1 MISLSTNTDLFNELR
16 QEIAKKMGKTPNS
29 KNDLE
34 LLRADI
40 QEETS
45 QTIGHNTL
53 RRFFGKL
60 EFCTP
65 QTNTLNV
72 LSKYVGYKSFID
84 FAKHF
89 HKNDEWYTW
98 KKMNTLENEHVL
110 TVADTKW
117 LNSIKLKRDYPLMIS
132 YLVKSFINAG
142 QYENLHQLFSSDCLL
157 GLKYENQMKIG
168 NSIGVY
174 FRSLSKEKHKQLYSC
189 LRYYSFRNIALY
201 LFIYY
206 SSFAGYYMQ
215 FIERALRCS
224 TDFEEQLFLKLI
236 VNYKKYLTCKGTPA
250 DFSAE
255 QVPPTIHPI
264 LLGRFYGYRICTAD
278 PTLEKTT
285 AIEMMAAAKKTDQ
298 KISFFLEVIPA
309 LMLTGQLKLLE
320 KIFREFY
327 TDLFD
332 LRYWSQNDE
341 ISLYLIGEAMILVSK
356 KQYAK
361 AKEVL
366 HKINLL
372 LLTDAYYAYAVLF
385 FQIADYQTKLGLQPN
400 DGTLIEI
407 EREYEQMVA
416 KTGFKRFSKTL
427 LKKYFENS

>member
-16 QEIAKKMGKTPNS
+16 QEIAKKMGKTPNT

-40 QEETS
+40 QEETK

-98 KKMNTLENEHVL
+98 KKMNTLENEHAL
-110 TVADTKW
+110 TLADTEW

-132 YLVKSFINAG
+132 YLLKSYINAG
-142 QYENLHQLFSSDCLL
+142 KYKNLHQLFSSECLL

-174 FRSLSKEKHKQLYSC
+174 FRTLPKEKYEKLYSS
-189 LRYYSFRNIALY
+189 LRYYSFRNIVLY
-201 LFIYY
+201 LFIDY
-206 SSFAGYYMQ
+206 SSFSGYYIQ
-215 FIERALRCS
+215 FIQRALRFS
-224 TDFEEQLFLKLI
+224 THYEDRLFLKLI
-236 VNYKKYLTCKGTPA
+236 VNYKKYLSCNAVPA

-255 QVPPTIHPI
+255 QVPPAIHPI

-278 PTLEKTT
+278 PTLQKTT
-285 AIEMMAAAKKTDQ
+285 ANEMMAAAKKTDQ

-309 LMLTGQLKLLE
+309 LILTKQINLLE
-320 KIFREFY
+320 KIFREY
-327 TDLFD
+327 YAALFD
-332 LRYWSQNDE
+332 LNYWSQNDE
-341 ISLYLIGEAMILVSK
+341 ISLYLIGEALIFVSK
-356 KQYAK
+356 KQYTK
-361 AKEVL
+361 AKEIL
-366 HKINLL
+366 DLS
-372 LLTDAYYAYAVLF
+372 
-385 FQIADYQTKLGLQPN
+385 
-400 DGTLIEI
+400 LIHISEPT
-407 EREYEQMVA
+407 RPY
-416 KTGFKRFSKTL
+416 
-427 LKKYFENS
+427 

>member
-1 MISLSTNTDLFNELR
+1 MSMRTNTDLFDELK
-16 QEIAKKMGKTPNS
+16 QEIAKKMGKTP
-29 KNDLE
+29 
-34 LLRADI
+34 
-40 QEETS
+40 TS
-45 QTIGHNTL
+45 QKDLDFLRIDIKDEVNLSIGFNTL

-60 EFCTP
+60 EFCMP

-72 LSKYVGYKSFID
+72 LSIYLGYKSFTD

-98 KKMNTLENEHVL
+98 KKMNGLENQPSL
-110 TVADTKW
+110 TNADTEW
-117 LNSIKLKRDYPLMIS
+117 LNSIKFKRDYPLMIS
-132 YLVKSFINAG
+132 YLLKSYIYSG

-174 FRSLSKEKHKQLYSC
+174 FRTLPKEKYEKLYSS

-201 LFIYY
+201 LFIDY
-206 SSFAGYYMQ
+206 SSFAGYYIQ
-215 FIERALRCS
+215 FIQRALRCS

-236 VNYKKYLTCKGTPA
+236 VNYKKYLSCNAVPA

-278 PTLEKTT
+278 PTLQKTT
-285 AIEMMAAAKKTDQ
+285 ANEMMAAAKKTDQ

-309 LMLTGQLKLLE
+309 LILTKQINLLE
-320 KIFREFY
+320 KIFREY
-327 TDLFD
+327 YAALFD
-332 LRYWSQNDE
+332 LNYWSQNDE
-341 ISLYLIGEAMILVSK
+341 ISLYLIGEALIFVSN
-356 KQYAK
+356 KQYTK
-361 AKEVL
+361 AKEIL
-366 HKINLL
+366 DKINLML
-372 LLTDAYYAYAVLF
+372 VTDAYYAYAFLF
-385 FQIADYQTKLGLQPN
+385 LQIAEYQTKLGLQSN
-400 DGTLIEI
+400 NGTLIEI

-416 KTGFKRFSKTL
+416 KTGFKRFSKKL
-427 LKKYFENS
+427 LKYYFVPR